1 MKKHLLFLF
10 LSIAT
15 FSRAQ
20 TETFHSFS
28 QVTILGDTLNLAS
41 FAGKKVLVVNT
52 ASYCGYTPQY
62 NDLEQ
67 LYTQYG
73 GGSIFEIIGF
83 PCNDFGHQEPAD
95 DSTINV
101 FCTGYNVTFQMMSK
115 IDITSPDTAEVYK
128 WLQLQSRNG
137 VADSPVTW
145 NFNKYL
151 IDEAGH
157 WFTHYTEITNPLDPV
172 IVNWLTTTGIN
183 EAETKTSTFYA
194 YPNLATKSVTLN
206 FSPQLMSTKDA
217 HISVVDYLGN
227 EVLEK
232 NVTSLNSE
240 TIDVSSLA
248 KGMYFIRLITEASSY
263 QAKVIHQ

>member
-10 LSIAT
+10 LIIAT
-15 FSRAQ
+15 FSNAQ

-52 ASYCGYTPQY
+52 ASYCAYTPQY
-62 NDLEQ
+62 DDLEQ

-73 GGSIFEIIGF
+73 GGTNFEIIGF
-83 PCNDFGHQEPAD
+83 PCNDFGHQEPSD

-137 VADSPVTW
+137 VADAPVTW

-151 IDEAGH
+151 IDESGH
-157 WFTHYTEITNPLDPV
+157 WIAHYSEVTNPLDPV

-183 EAETKTSTFYA
+183 EIQTKASISV
-194 YPNLATKSVTLN
+194 YPNPARESITIH
-206 FSPQLMSTKDA
+206 FSPEVINAANARLSIIDA
-217 HISVVDYLGN
+217 LGN
-227 EVLEK
+227 VVLAP
-232 NVTSLNSE
+232 NVSTLKSE
-240 TIDVSSLA
+240 PIDISSLTR
-248 KGMYFIRLITEASSY
+248 GMYFIRLITGSGTY
-263 QAKVIHQ
+263 QTKILRQ